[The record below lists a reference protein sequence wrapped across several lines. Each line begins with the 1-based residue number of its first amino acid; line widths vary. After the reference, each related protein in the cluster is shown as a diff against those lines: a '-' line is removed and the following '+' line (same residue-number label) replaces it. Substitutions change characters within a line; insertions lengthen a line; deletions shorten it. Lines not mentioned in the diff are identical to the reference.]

1 MARRKIALIGNS
13 GAGKTDI
20 VKRLGGNL
28 QLADMDN
35 GLSRASPP
43 AGEEVLDWVLDGTG
57 EEPVLAIAVHMQ
69 TLEELRDAKKSGRC
83 LDRLGQVLFVYLY
96 NPDPGKHRMFL
107 ERPKAC
113 GGQRDEQHIKGVL
126 GNQPRVHAACKE
138 LADVTLNTAT
148 LSIEEAAW
156 LIGGLRDA
164 VVSDNDR

>member
-1 MARRKIALIGNS
+1 MTWRKIALIGNS
-13 GAGKTDI
+13 GAGKSEI

-35 GLSRASPP
+35 GLPRARPP
-43 AGEEVLDWVLDGTG
+43 SGEEVLCWMLDGTG

-69 TLEELRDAKKSGRC
+69 TLEELRDAKKSGRSGDC
-83 LDRLGQVLFVYLY
+83 LGQVLFVYLY
-96 NPDPGKHRMFL
+96 NPDPGKHRRFL
-107 ERPKAC
+107 ELPKAC

-138 LADVTLNTAT
+138 LADVTLNAAT
-148 LSIEEAAW
+148 LGIEEAAR

-164 VVSDNDR
+164 MVSDDNR